1 MSVEVCRWKHG
12 NAFAYSITYDEGFV
26 ELIDHALPVHQK
38 YGVPGH
44 LVMVA
49 GQLGQ
54 LRDIPSSTYHG
65 LRYHLSPPQM
75 RDLMQEGWSVG
86 DHSMTHGDLNI
97 DTYTE
102 VVESKKLLEE
112 AIGEPVNAFH
122 LPGANFSF
130 APAARYLEEAG
141 FLAVFFANDGVNSFD
156 PDLFALSRT
165 LLYVVEGEPFCPL
178 YSPFPRMYDPYYR
191 LHEALDSGG
200 WIVDITHSVEP
211 VPLALWKDGTP
222 DILDARFDC
231 LRRVGG
237 GREWAAEPE
246 EIIDYILMRRA
257 VSVTTG
263 PVEPGRLSFRVEL
276 GNVPEQV
283 KCREISVA
291 AKLSPVPSDCPT
303 ILIEGQAGAKLD
315 SFTGDRVT
323 FTWPVKQDQVI
334 DLHWQT

>member
-12 NAFAYSITYDEGFV
+12 TAFAYSITYDEGFV

-54 LRDIPSSTYHG
+54 LRDIPSSTYHD

-86 DHSMTHGDLNI
+86 DHSMTHGDLNV

-178 YSPFPRMYDPYYR
+178 YSPFPRVYDPYYR

-231 LRRVGG
+231 LRRVGD

-257 VSVTTG
+257 VSVMTG
-263 PVEPGRLSFRVEL
+263 PAEPGRLSFRVEL
-276 GNVPEQV
+276 GDLPDQV
-283 KCREISVA
+283 KYQEISVTA
-291 AKLSPVPSDCPT
+291 QLSPVPSDWPT
-303 ILIEGQAGAKLD
+303 ILIDGQAGATLD

-323 FTWPVKQDQVI
+323 FTWPVKQNQVI